1 MTLMTRPAEEFVT
14 IGDAAI
20 ELKRR
25 GNGPPLLLLPGEE
38 GLETDAPFVE
48 RLATKHEVLILSPP
62 GFGRSN
68 RPGWIVGVDDISYLY
83 LEVLDK
89 LKLSE
94 LRVIGCSL
102 GGWIAA
108 EMATKD
114 DGRFGKLVL
123 AAPYGIKPGGPM
135 DRDIA
140 DIWTL
145 PPREVAARK
154 WFDPAKGKR
163 DFNGMGDDALAIV
176 ARNVESF
183 ARFCWQPYMHNPQ
196 LQHRLRRIGVPT
208 LLVWGANDGIVT
220 PDYGHAYCGMIP
232 GATLTVI
239 DEAGH
244 LPQIEQP
251 DAFMAALA
259 GFL

>member
-1 MTLMTRPAEEFVT
+1 MTVMTRPAEEFVT

-38 GLETDAPFVE
+38 ALEADAPLVE
-48 RLATKHEVLILSPP
+48 RLATDHEVLILSPP
-62 GFGRSN
+62 GFERSH

-89 LKLSE
+89 LKLTE

-114 DGRFGKLVL
+114 DGRFSKLVL
-123 AAPYGIKPGGPM
+123 AAPYGIKVGGPM

-145 PPREVAARK
+145 PPQEVTARK
-154 WFDPAKGKR
+154 WFNPEKGKR
-163 DFNGMGDDALAIV
+163 DFNAMSGDELAIV
-176 ARNVESF
+176 ARNIESF

-196 LQHRLRRIGVPT
+196 LRHRLRRIGVPT
-208 LLVWGANDGIVT
+208 LLVWGAYDGIVT
-220 PDYGHAYCGMIP
+220 SDYGRAYCEMIP
-232 GATLTVI
+232 GATMTVI
-239 DEAGH
+239 DKAGH